1 MNTVGL
7 SINYATKIINLT
19 LYHNVVRY

>member
-19 LYHNVVRY
+19 LYHNMVRY